1 MNAPFPPAVGTF
13 EVHPN
18 PNPMPAE
25 ARAKLMEKLSF
36 GKVFSDHMAIIPY
49 REGSGWGA
57 GEIKAYGPLTLS
69 PAANVLHY
77 GQAIFEGFK
86 AYRQPDGGI
95 KSFRPKANARRFNE
109 SAQRLAM
116 PEVPIELFVEAAD
129 RLVRQDHAW
138 VPGSLDAE
146 RLHDHSYYFRPFMI
160 GLGDYLGVKSAEEY
174 LFMIIGGPAG
184 SYFQGGIK
192 PVTIWVEEEFVRA
205 SPGGTGRAKC
215 AGNYAASLLPG
226 NLAKQRG
233 CDQAL
238 YLDAVHKQYLEEL
251 GGMNV
256 FLVLQEGSRTVIATP
271 EKSGSILEGVT
282 RDSLIT
288 VAREL
293 GYDVNERRI
302 SIDEVEQAHR
312 TGALKEAFACG
323 TAAVISPIGT
333 LLSRRGTW
341 VINENKVGPVA
352 SQLRAALLDIQY
364 GMAPDTHGWMH
375 AIL

>member
-1 MNAPFPPAVGTF
+1 MSSSRFDLQYA
-13 EVHPN
+13 N
-18 PNPMPAE
+18 PRMSEAE
-25 ARAKLMEKLSF
+25 RRARMQNLGF
-36 GKVFSDHMAIIPY
+36 GKVLSEHMVVVPY
-49 REGSGWGA
+49 REGEGWLQGSLKPYA
-57 GEIKAYGPLTLS
+57 PLCIS

-86 AYRQPDGGI
+86 AYRQKDGSI
-95 KSFRPKANARRFNE
+95 KSFRPKSNAKRFNE
-109 SAQRLAM
+109 SAARLAM
-116 PEVPIELFVEAAD
+116 PELPLDVFIEASDLLCTTD
-129 RLVRQDHAW
+129 KDW
-138 VPGSLDAE
+138 VPGTLDAE
-146 RLHDHSYYFRPFMI
+146 RLHDESYYFRPFMI
-160 GLGDYLGVKSAEEY
+160 GLGDFLGVKAAEEY
-174 LFMIIGGPAG
+174 LFLMIGGPAG

-226 NLAKQRG
+226 KLAKQRG

-238 YLDAVHKQYLEEL
+238 YLDAIHHKYLEEL

-271 EKSGSILEGVT
+271 EKTGTILEGVT

-288 VAREL
+288 VAKEL
-293 GYDVNERRI
+293 GYEVEERRI
-302 SIDEVEQAHR
+302 SIDNLEQAHR
-312 TGALKEAFACG
+312 NGDLKEAFACG

-341 VINENKVGPVA
+341 VINDNKVGEI
-352 SQLRAALLDIQY
+352 SMKLRSALLDIQY
-364 GMAPDTHGWMH
+364 GLVPDTRKWMH
-375 AIL
+375 SIL